1 MKEVCQKHQLAFHLD
16 GARVFN
22 ALVETRKNYKEY
34 AKHFDTISICLS
46 KGLGAPVG
54 SALIGSAED
63 IHRAQRL
70 RKLMG
75 GGMRQAG
82 HLAAAGIYALHHH
95 VERLKDDHRRA
106 KDIEKILEPLA
117 YVEEILPV
125 DTNIIIFQVH
135 KNYPVDHLIQNLKDL
150 GVLAIKF
157 GPYSVRMVTHVG
169 ITDSM
174 IERLGEILD

>member
-1 MKEVCQKHQLAFHLD
+1 MGERDLISCPRHSTRLHRRHNESWGGAIYDFAEIERMKEVCQKHQLAFHLD

-106 KDIEKILEPLA
+106 LSLCRRDIASRYEHHYLSSSQKLSSRSSHSELERSWRA
-117 YVEEILPV
+117 C
-125 DTNIIIFQVH
+125 H
-135 KNYPVDHLIQNLKDL
+135 
-150 GVLAIKF
+150 
-157 GPYSVRMVTHVG
+157 
-169 ITDSM
+169 
-174 IERLGEILD
+174 